1 MAFQSRSPNDC
12 NVETGRQRLEGAELV
27 YKGPDVRNKIYKE
40 RGGSQKPNTLYAVN
54 HNKSIKKLDKT
65 QITTL
70 VPKDSILYT
79 VIIESMRST
88 VIKRESFEPD
98 TSQSVVFNY
107 VQPMYQLG
115 RFLPG
120 KSVVHAFFHFNKYE
134 QQFKMGIFDA
144 SEIGGHNLREL
155 PPVTRFENVW
165 NALKQSTEI
174 MQVPNQDCTLAYAHW
189 AGNELACF
197 RARDDFNHVFEVE
210 RMLRLPAKI
219 GPLYC
224 ASLMNL
230 KDLEEC

>member
-1 MAFQSRSPNDC
+1 MAFASRSPDDC

-27 YKGPDVRNKIYKE
+27 YKGPDVRNKIYNE
-40 RGGSQKPNTLYAVN
+40 RAGSTNYNTLYAVN
-54 HNKSIKKLDKT
+54 LDNTIKKPDKT
-65 QITTL
+65 QIATL
-70 VPKDSILYT
+70 VPKNSILYT

-115 RFLPG
+115 RFFPG

-155 PPVTRFENVW
+155 PPATRFENVW
-165 NALKQSTEI
+165 NALKQSTEM

-189 AGNELACF
+189 AGNEIVCF
-197 RARDDFNHVFEVE
+197 RARGDCDHVFDVE
-210 RMLRLPAKI
+210 KMLRLPTKI
-219 GPLYC
+219 GTSYC

-230 KDLEEC
+230 KDLEEF